1 MSSQM
6 ILIRRSSLSWSTLRS
21 EMKYSDVILI
31 PELEKQLYFEHLKI
45 LSGICSFDTDP
56 KL

>member
-1 MSSQM
+1 
-6 ILIRRSSLSWSTLRS
+6 
-21 EMKYSDVILI
+21 MKYSDVILI

-45 LSGICSFDTDP
+45 HSGICSFDTDP